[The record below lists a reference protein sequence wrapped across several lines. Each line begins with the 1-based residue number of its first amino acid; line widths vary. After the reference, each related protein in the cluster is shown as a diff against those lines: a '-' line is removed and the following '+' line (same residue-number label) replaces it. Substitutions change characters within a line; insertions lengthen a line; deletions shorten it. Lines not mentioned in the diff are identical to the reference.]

1 MSNKTYFVTLKLEA
15 SFELETQS
23 ETTAVWQAEDLFK
36 NVINEVDIEVV
47 EVFEM
52 EKENE

>member
-1 MSNKTYFVTLKLEA
+1 MNKTYFVTLKLEA
-15 SFELETQS
+15 SFEVEAQG

-36 NVINEVDIEVV
+36 NVVHEVDIDVV

-52 EKENE
+52 KKENE